1 MRARLSAWLERHADL
16 PLRFVSAPVGAGK
29 TTAIVGYLAAREATT
44 AYVALDR
51 EDTLDRFRERISGAL
66 ELAYVPASADAL
78 EAALATLA
86 PCEIVIDDV
95 DRAPT
100 ETIEEIVDLVRNAP
114 IGVAFVLAAR
124 SRTVIDAPSF
134 IARGFGAALEARAL
148 AFTADDIARLCD
160 LHGITYATPE
170 IARFLEETEG
180 WPLVANWALRDAV
193 GDDASLGGAF
203 DRWRRTNARHLREF
217 IDAELHKAGTAYV
230 EAFRAAMRGSNS
242 AQDRDRLALLEKR
255 GLFVTYAD
263 GAYRPYRV
271 ARQLDVETVPEAA
284 PALDAAALLVVRM
297 FGRFEASIGERKIE
311 WIRRREA
318 QIVKYLLLKPD
329 GSATR
334 AELLTTFWPGTNSH
348 AATQSLRTAS
358 SNIRKAFATIVGY
371 AEVERYFSSRGDV
384 AIALERT
391 VIDVRRFS
399 AHVADGDGERERGHV
414 AEAFAHYRAAESIY
428 AGELLGGEYP
438 EPWYVA
444 RAAIYTA
451 LFLGVLE
458 RLAEYHTEA
467 GHVRHA
473 GEYAARIRQLR
484 ARETRLTAT
493 LVDG

>member
-1 MRARLSAWLERHADL
+1 L
-16 PLRFVSAPVGAGK
+16 PLRFVTAPVGAGK
-29 TTAIVGYLAAREATT
+29 TTAIVGYLATREATT

-51 EDTLDRFRERISGAL
+51 EDTLDRFRARIAGAL
-66 ELAYVPASADAL
+66 EFSYVPASADAL
-78 EAALATLA
+78 GAALATLA

-95 DRAPT
+95 DHAPA

-124 SRTVIDAPSF
+124 SRTIVDAPSF

-148 AFTADDIARLCD
+148 AFTADDLARLCD
-160 LHGITYATPE
+160 LHGVTYATPE

-180 WPLVANWALRDAV
+180 WPLVANWVLRDAA
-193 GDDASLGGAF
+193 GDGASLGGAF
-203 DRWRRTNARHLREF
+203 DRWRKTNARHLRDF
-217 IDAELHKAGTAYV
+217 IDTELHKAGPTYY
-230 EAFRAAMRGSNS
+230 EAFRAALRGSNS
-242 AQDRDRLALLEKR
+242 AQDRDRLALLEGR
-255 GLFVTYAD
+255 GLFVTYVD

-271 ARQLDVETVPEAA
+271 ARQLDAEALPGGA
-284 PALDAAALLVVRM
+284 PAVNEVALLVVRM

-334 AELLTTFWPGTNSH
+334 AELLTTFWPGADGH

-358 SNIRKAFATIVGY
+358 SNIRKAFAAIVGY

-384 AIALERT
+384 AVALERT

-399 AHVADGDGERERGHV
+399 AHVADGDVERERGRV

-444 RAAIYTA
+444 RAAIYAA

-473 GEYAARIRQLR
+473 GEYAARARQLR
-484 ARETRLTAT
+484 AREPRLSAPS
-493 LVDG
+493 VDG

>member
-1 MRARLSAWLERHADL
+1 M
-16 PLRFVSAPVGAGK
+16 
-29 TTAIVGYLAAREATT
+29 
-44 AYVALDR
+44 AYAALDR
-51 EDTLDRFRERISGAL
+51 EETLDRFRARIARAL
-66 ELAYVPASADAL
+66 ELTYVPASADAL
-78 EAALATLA
+78 GAALATLA

-95 DRAPT
+95 DRAPI
-100 ETIEEIVDLVRNAP
+100 ETIEEIVDLVRDAP
-114 IGVAFVLAAR
+114 IGVGFILAAR

-134 IARGFGAALEARAL
+134 IARGFGAVLEAHAL

-160 LHGITYATPE
+160 LNGVRYSTPE
-170 IARFLEETEG
+170 IAHFLEETEG
-180 WPLVANWALRDAV
+180 WPLIVNWALRDAV
-193 GDDASLGGAF
+193 GDGAQLSGAF
-203 DRWRRTNARHLREF
+203 DRWRRTNARHFREF
-217 IDAELHKAGTAYV
+217 VDSELRGAGGAYY
-230 EAFRAAMRGSNS
+230 EAFRAALRGADS
-242 AQDRDRLALLEKR
+242 AENRERLELLEER
-255 GLFVTYAD
+255 GLFVTYGD
-263 GAYRPYRV
+263 GAYRPYRA
-271 ARQLDVETVPEAA
+271 ARQLDVDTLPGATPAAIETP
-284 PALDAAALLVVRM
+284 LLVVRM

-358 SNIRKAFATIVGY
+358 SNIRKAFAAIVGY
-371 AEVERYFSSRGDV
+371 AEVERYFSSRSDIAV
-384 AIALERT
+384 ALERT

-399 AHVADGDGERERGHV
+399 AHVADGDIERERGHN

-438 EPWYVA
+438 EAWYVA

-473 GEYAARIRQLR
+473 VEYADRVRKLR
-484 ARETRLTAT
+484 TRETRFTAT
-493 LVDG
+493 LVDV

>member
-1 MRARLSAWLERHADL
+1 M
-16 PLRFVSAPVGAGK
+16 RFVTAPVGAGK
-29 TTAIVGYLAAREATT
+29 TTAIVAYLATCERTT
-44 AYVALDR
+44 AYIALDR
-51 EDTLDRFRERISGAL
+51 DETLDRFRARIADAL
-66 ELAYVPASADAL
+66 ALAYVPASADAL
-78 EAALATLA
+78 AAALAALA

-95 DRAPT
+95 DRAPA

-160 LHGITYATPE
+160 FHGVTYATPE

-180 WPLVANWALRDAV
+180 WPLAANWVLRDAASD
-193 GDDASLGGAF
+193 GASLAGAF
-203 DRWRRTNARHLREF
+203 DRWRRTNARHFREF
-217 IDAELHKAGTAYV
+217 IDTELRRAGTLYH
-230 EAFRAAMRGSNS
+230 EAFRAALGGATS
-242 AQDRDRLALLEKR
+242 AGYREGLGLLEGR

-263 GAYRPYRV
+263 GIYRPYRV
-271 ARQLDVETVPEAA
+271 ARQVDVETLPS
-284 PALDAAALLVVRM
+284 ALRASSDAALLVVRM

-334 AELLTTFWPGTNSH
+334 SELLTTFWPGTSSH

-358 SNIRKAFATIVGY
+358 SNIRKAFAAIVGY

-384 AIALERT
+384 AVALERT

-399 AHVADGDGERERGHV
+399 AHVADGDVERERGHL
-414 AEAFAHYRAAESIY
+414 AEAFAHYRAADSIY

-444 RAAIYTA
+444 RAAIYTE

-458 RLAEYHTEA
+458 RLTEYHTDA
-467 GHVRHA
+467 GHIRQA
-473 GEYAARIRQLR
+473 AEYAARARDLR
-484 ARETRLTAT
+484 ARGPRVAAA
-493 LVDG
+493 LVDD

>member
-1 MRARLSAWLERHADL
+1 MT
-16 PLRFVSAPVGAGK
+16 APVGSGK
-29 TTAIVGYLAAREATT
+29 TTAIAAYLAASERRT
-44 AYVALDR
+44 AYVVVDR
-51 EDTLDRFRERISGAL
+51 EETIDRFRARIANAL
-66 ELAYVPASADAL
+66 EFGYIPASADAL
-78 EAALATLA
+78 AAALATLA

-95 DRAPT
+95 DRAPA
-100 ETIEEIVDLVRNAP
+100 ETIEEIVDLVRDAP

-148 AFTADDIARLCD
+148 AFSADDIARLCD
-160 LHGITYATPE
+160 LHGVTYATPE

-180 WPLVANWALRDAV
+180 WPLVVNWALRDAV
-193 GDDASLGGAF
+193 SDGSSLAGAF
-203 DRWRRTNARHLREF
+203 DRWRRTNARHFREF
-217 IDAELHKAGTAYV
+217 IDTELRDAGTIYY
-230 EAFRAAMRGSNS
+230 EAFRAAVRGAHSS
-242 AQDRDRLALLEKR
+242 QDREKLALLEGR

-271 ARQLDVETVPEAA
+271 ARLVDIDTLPGTA
-284 PALDAAALLVVRM
+284 PAINEAALLVVRM

-329 GSATR
+329 GSASR
-334 AELLTTFWPGTNSH
+334 IELLTTFWPGSNNH

-358 SNIRKAFATIVGY
+358 SNIRKAFAAIVGY

-384 AIALERT
+384 SVALERT

-399 AHVADGDGERERGHV
+399 AHVADGDVERERGHI

-444 RAAIYTA
+444 RAAMYTA
-451 LFLGVLE
+451 LFLGVLD
-458 RLAEYHTEA
+458 RLTEYHTEA
-467 GHVRHA
+467 GHVRQA
-473 GEYAARIRQLR
+473 AEYAARARDLR
-484 ARETRLTAT
+484 GRTARAT
-493 LVDG
+493 PVLVDD